1 MQIGSPTRIKLIVRG
16 SECLQHMLG
25 LAKKYSDIGDR
36 DRRMVLRSNALLTIT
51 GLLELYRS
59 VMGEGVVTTAEEP
72 LESRQKCGELLVL
85 LANTSRQ
92 TLEEDG
98 QRIKDFIM
106 VSAPRRLSRSLADCD
121 FSMTTT
127 RIWRH
132 DSQIV
137 VCLVSTGGFAATLLP
152 LPSQS
157 IGTVDEGVVER
168 FLSSPVR
175 KVVEINFNLAAKD
188 FWGKFMDASKHA
200 TKSSAN
206 WLLRAVLE

>member
-1 MQIGSPTRIKLIVRG
+1 MHIGSSTRIKLIVRG

-25 LAKKYSDIGDR
+25 LAKKYSDIGDC

-59 VMGEGVVTTAEEP
+59 VIVEGVVTTVEEL

-98 QRIKDFIM
+98 QRIKNFIM
-106 VSAPRRLSRSLADCD
+106 VSAPRRLSRSPADCD

-127 RIWRH
+127 RVWRH
-132 DSQIV
+132 MTLKQLFALFRLAVSQP
-137 VCLVSTGGFAATLLP
+137 LSYHSPHRVSE
-152 LPSQS
+152 PS
-157 IGTVDEGVVER
+157 
-168 FLSSPVR
+168 
-175 KVVEINFNLAAKD
+175 
-188 FWGKFMDASKHA
+188 
-200 TKSSAN
+200 TKALWNGS
-206 WLLRAVLE
+206 